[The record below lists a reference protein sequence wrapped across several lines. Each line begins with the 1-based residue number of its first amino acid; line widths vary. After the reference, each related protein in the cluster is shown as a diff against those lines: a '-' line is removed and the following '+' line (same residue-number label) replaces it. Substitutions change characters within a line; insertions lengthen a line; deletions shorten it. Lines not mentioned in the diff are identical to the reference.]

1 MSRHSFLKRSLIRAY
16 HFSVMIF
23 LLVLTACTKDKDLSP
38 APVEQPAQPSY
49 ETIQPSSSY
58 FPVFPGSW
66 WKYINKDGDTVKY
79 YVESSYR
86 QNTYSVYDYSNP
98 QKAKAVTA
106 YVPFYVEDGN
116 AGIAIWGNKQHIW
129 NTNMYSAPLF
139 TIIDEAA
146 PVGGRWGTC
155 PSRNHITYTSEVL
168 AKDTILT
175 VNGQTYEHVI
185 RVSYWST
192 WNGLNSTV
200 GEVSDYFAKDVGKI
214 RIEAQGLSL
223 VDYFINK

>member
-1 MSRHSFLKRSLIRAY
+1 MKTLH
-16 HFSVMIF
+16 VT
-23 LLVLTACTKDKDLSP
+23 LLVLTLTVAACTKDKDLSP
-38 APVEQPAQPSY
+38 APVEQPAQPNY
-49 ETIQPSSSY
+49 ETTKPSSPY

-66 WKYINKDGDTVKY
+66 WKYINKEGDTVKY
-79 YVESSYR
+79 YVESTYR
-86 QNTYSVYDYSNP
+86 QDTYSVYDYSNP
-98 QKAKAVTA
+98 QRAKAVTA
-106 YVPFYVEDGN
+106 YVPFYVENGN

-129 NTNMYSAPLF
+129 NINMYSAPLF
-139 TIIDEAA
+139 TIIDEAV
-146 PVGGRWGTC
+146 PVGGTWETY
-155 PSRNHITYTSEVL
+155 PSRNHIMYASQVL

-192 WNGLNSTV
+192 WNGLNSPV